1 MLFLAIEVLDE
12 IVFGAQEAAWPLMR
26 RDLGL
31 GYAQI
36 GLLLGV
42 PGVLAALVEPILGLF
57 GDAGR
62 RRLIVVAGGLAFA
75 SALVLV
81 ALAPGFA
88 WLLLCF
94 IVIWS
99 ASGAFVSLSQA
110 SLMDLEP
117 ERQEANMAR
126 WTFAGSAGAV
136 AGPLVLVL
144 ALALGAGWRAVYLL
158 CAALMLPLVLGAGR
172 ARFGAPAH
180 GTFAAALQGAL
191 AAIRRPEV
199 MRWLL
204 LVQATD
210 LVWNVLAGYLAL
222 YFVDVVGLPA
232 AAAGGVV
239 VAWTLSAL
247 AGDGLLLLILTR
259 VSGLTWLR
267 VSAVL
272 ALLAYPALLLVPGAG
287 AKVVLLGLV
296 GILQAG
302 WYAIPQGRLFT
313 ALRGTAGTAIA
324 LSSVAAAGGAL
335 VPLAV
340 GALAERAGLQAALW
354 IPMLAPLALL
364 VFAKSERKIPGSEAG
379 FF

>member
-1 MLFLAIEVLDE
+1 
-12 IVFGAQEAAWPLMR
+12 MR

-42 PGVLAALVEPILGLF
+42 PGVLAAVVEPVLGLF

-62 RRLIVVAGGLAFA
+62 RRLIVVGGGLAFA
-75 SALVLV
+75 IALVLV

-94 IVIWS
+94 VVIWS

-117 ERQEANMAR
+117 ERHEANMAR

-136 AGPLVLVL
+136 VGPLVLVL
-144 ALALGAGWRAVYLL
+144 ALALGAGWRAVYVL

-172 ARFGAPAH
+172 ARFATAAH
-180 GTFAAALQGAL
+180 ETFAAALRGAL

-204 LVQATD
+204 LVQATE
-210 LVWNVLAGYLAL
+210 LVWNVLVGYLAL
-222 YFVDVVGLPA
+222 YFVDVVGLPPV
-232 AAAGGVV
+232 AAGTVV
-239 VAWTLSAL
+239 VAWALSSL

-272 ALLAYPALLLVPGAG
+272 ALLAYPALLLVPGAA
-287 AKVVLLGLV
+287 AKVVLLGVV
-296 GILQAG
+296 GVLQAG

-324 LSSVAAAGGAL
+324 LSSAAAALGAL
-335 VPLAV
+335 VPLAA

-354 IPMLAPLALL
+354 IPILAPVALLAL
-364 VFAKSERKIPGSEAG
+364 ARSSERRQ
-379 FF
+379 